1 MEEEEEATETEFLV
15 GKSIEMD
22 FLTDNLLGLWVREG
36 TVALRETKA
45 SICVLVEVSD
55 WLN

>member
-15 GKSIEMD
+15 GKSLGMD

-36 TVALRETKA
+36 TVALRETNA